1 MVCMIVWCRNTA
13 YVAYGAYVE
22 GSTRMAPKRRPP
34 IDWSKKQRYTA
45 LISDLD
51 RGLATRCAHRGRFPG
66 EDPPEVRSRN
76 YPDYDIR
83 YTGAVYRY
91 NQRQIRELEKRC
103 KVIGEKLRKK
113 QSERLMGYLKMY
125 LKMIVMVKKCQD
137 ETSRIMG
144 H

>member
-1 MVCMIVWCRNTA
+1 
-13 YVAYGAYVE
+13 
-22 GSTRMAPKRRPP
+22 MAPKRRPR

-66 EDPPEVRSRN
+66 EDPPAVRSRN

-91 NQRQIRELEKRC
+91 NQRQIGELENRC
-103 KVIGEKLRKK
+103 KKIGEKLRKK
-113 QSERLMGYLKMY
+113 KSTRLKGYLLMY
-125 LKMIVMVKKCQD
+125 LEMIVMMKECQA
-137 ETSRIMG
+137 ENSRIMG
-144 H
+144 